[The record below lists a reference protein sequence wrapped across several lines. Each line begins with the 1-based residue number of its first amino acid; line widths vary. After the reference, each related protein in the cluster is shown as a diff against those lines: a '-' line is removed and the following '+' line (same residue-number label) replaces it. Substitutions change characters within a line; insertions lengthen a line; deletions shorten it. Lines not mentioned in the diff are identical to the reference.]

1 MLLSLLLSG
10 GDFLSIL
17 ATLLLTL
24 PIMMLALSVH
34 ETAHGFV
41 AWRCGDNTAYNLGR
55 LTLNPIRHLD
65 PAGFVCLLIF
75 GFGWAK
81 PVPINTRNFRNPKRG
96 MALSALAGPVANLL
110 LGLVCTLLYGV
121 CWGAV
126 FYFSYTQGVSD
137 FLYTLLSLLTE
148 ALWYGAYINFVYMV
162 FNMIP
167 IPPFDG
173 SRVALAFLPA
183 KTYFG
188 LMRYERQIMFG
199 ILIALLFCSYF
210 FNFSPFGWVADRL
223 TDLIAHPIANGV
235 LRALLH

>member
-1 MLLSLLLSG
+1 MILSLLFSG
-10 GDFLSIL
+10 GDPLSIL
-17 ATLLLTL
+17 AVLLLTL

-41 AWRCGDNTAYNLGR
+41 AWKCGDNTAYNLGR
-55 LTLNPIRHLD
+55 LSLNPLKHLD
-65 PAGFVCLLIF
+65 PVGFLCLLIF

-110 LGLVCTLLYGV
+110 LGLVSAVLFGICRGV
-121 CWGAV
+121 V
-126 FYFSYTQGVSD
+126 YYFSYAGGISN
-137 FLYTLLSLLTE
+137 FLYTLLSLLNE
-148 ALWYGAYINFVYMV
+148 AFWYGAYINFIYMV

-199 ILIALLFCSYF
+199 ILIALLLCSYIF
-210 FNFSPFGWVADRL
+210 SFSPFGWVAERL
-223 TDLIAHPIANGV
+223 TDLIARPIFNGV
-235 LRALLH
+235 LRGLLH

>member
-1 MLLSLLLSG
+1 MILSLLFSG
-10 GDFLSIL
+10 GDPLSIL
-17 ATLLLTL
+17 AVLLLTL

-41 AWRCGDNTAYNLGR
+41 AWKCGDNTAYNLGR
-55 LTLNPIRHLD
+55 LSLNPLKHLD
-65 PAGFVCLLIF
+65 PVGFLCLLIF

-110 LGLVCTLLYGV
+110 LGLVSAVLFGI
-121 CWGAV
+121 CWGV
-126 FYFSYTQGVSD
+126 TSYLFYAGKNTG
-137 FLYTLLSLLTE
+137 FLYTLIDLLTS
-148 ALWYGAYINFVYMV
+148 ALQYGALINFVYMV

-188 LMRYERQIMFG
+188 LTRYERQIMFG
-199 ILIALLFCSYF
+199 ILIALLLCSYIF
-210 FNFSPFGWVADRL
+210 SFSPFGWVAERL
-223 TDLIAHPIANGV
+223 TDLIARPIANGV
-235 LRALLH
+235 LRGLL

>member
-126 FYFSYTQGVSD
+126 SYFSYTQGVSD

-235 LRALLH
+235 LRALMH

>member
-17 ATLLLTL
+17 AILLLTL

-96 MALSALAGPVANLL
+96 MALSALALAR
-110 LGLVCTLLYGV
+110 
-121 CWGAV
+121 
-126 FYFSYTQGVSD
+126 YTQRQTAPNAPSTGLSD
-137 FLYTLLSLLTE
+137 FLDRHYPDE
-148 ALWYGAYINFVYMV
+148 RIVKVYP
-162 FNMIP
+162 N
-167 IPPFDG
+167 
-173 SRVALAFLPA
+173 A
-183 KTYFG
+183 
-188 LMRYERQIMFG
+188 
-199 ILIALLFCSYF
+199 ILVE
-210 FNFSPFGWVADRL
+210 N
-223 TDLIAHPIANGV
+223 
-235 LRALLH
+235 